1 MLDVV
6 AAEEAGAAATAEE
19 ETDAGATEE
28 ELYEMLATE
37 AANDDETAEEEET
50 VDEVKTA
57 EDENT
62 YCDEV
67 AMAVLVPKRFSGA
80 GVGMAISW
88 AASWLQIEEPCKLMA
103 G

>member
-6 AAEEAGAAATAEE
+6 AAEEVDAAATAEE
-19 ETDAGATEE
+19 ETDADATEE

-37 AANDDETAEEEET
+37 AANDDETAEEEVGT

-57 EDENT
+57 EEEDT

-67 AMAVLVPKRFSGA
+67 ATAVLVPKRFSGA
-80 GVGMAISW
+80 GVGMAISL
-88 AASWLQIEEPCKLMA
+88 AAS
-103 G
+103 

>member
-6 AAEEAGAAATAEE
+6 AVEEADAAATAEE
-19 ETDAGATEE
+19 ETDADATEE

-37 AANDDETAEEEET
+37 AAAEEDETVDET

-67 AMAVLVPKRFSGA
+67 ATAVLVPKRFSGA

-88 AASWLQIEEPCKLMA
+88 AAS
-103 G
+103 